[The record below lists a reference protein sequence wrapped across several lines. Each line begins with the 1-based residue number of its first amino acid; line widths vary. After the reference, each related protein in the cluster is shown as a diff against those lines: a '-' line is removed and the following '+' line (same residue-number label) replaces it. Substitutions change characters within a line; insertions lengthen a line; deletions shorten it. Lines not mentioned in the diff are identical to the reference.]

1 MIKLSTTTIANN
13 YTISDIHLHSHH
25 NPDPLL
31 FFQFFRRYTTNLD
44 TRYHT
49 SSLIYHHH
57 FLTFSPFMAICT
69 TVSGSSIAI
78 FDFFWGRAVPPISWR
93 CCFVRIPKFKWPRY
107 LARWKTSLTLS
118 SGKELRGISHIWKSV
133 QCLHSYWYYSV
144 YQQTRDYIV
153 LANN

>member
-78 FDFFWGRAVPPISWR
+78 FDFFWGRAVPPIS
-93 CCFVRIPKFKWPRY
+93 RIPNSNDLSCAMKDIIDLVKWQRI
-107 LARWKTSLTLS
+107 ARN
-118 SGKELRGISHIWKSV
+118 ISYMEVSA
-133 QCLHSYWYYSV
+133 
-144 YQQTRDYIV
+144 V
-153 LANN
+153 LAFLLILFRLPTDPGLYCLSK